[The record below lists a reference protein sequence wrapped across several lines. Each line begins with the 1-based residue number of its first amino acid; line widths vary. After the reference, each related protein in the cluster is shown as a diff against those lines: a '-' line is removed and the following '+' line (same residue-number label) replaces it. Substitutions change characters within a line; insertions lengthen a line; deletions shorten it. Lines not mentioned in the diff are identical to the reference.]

1 MLGGIDHGA
10 FPMDTAPKLYR
21 ISVVLI
27 RRDLL
32 GQKSSRINEKRL
44 QGS

>member
-1 MLGGIDHGA
+1 
-10 FPMDTAPKLYR
+10 
-21 ISVVLI
+21 VVLI